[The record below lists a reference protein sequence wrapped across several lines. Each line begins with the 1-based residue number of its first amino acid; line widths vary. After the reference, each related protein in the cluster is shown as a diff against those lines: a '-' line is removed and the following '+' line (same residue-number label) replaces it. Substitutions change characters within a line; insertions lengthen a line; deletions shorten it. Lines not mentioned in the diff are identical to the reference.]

1 MSEAAQEVGVPAHVL
16 RFWESRFSQISPMK
30 KGGGRRYYRP
40 EDIALLSGIRALLY
54 DDGLSIKQV
63 QAELKVQGVPAIAA
77 RGRKENMSRATPEV
91 VGANDV
97 QTRPS
102 LESSSEDQDLVHQRV
117 DEDESRA
124 ETAKER
130 ENHDETQERL
140 SDALQKLLNA
150 RERLN
155 ETLQKH

>member
-1 MSEAAQEVGVPAHVL
+1 MPAHVL

-54 DDGLSIKQV
+54 DDGLSIKKV
-63 QAELKVQGVPAIAA
+63 QAELKIQGIPAIAA
-77 RGRKENMSRATPEV
+77 RGRQEIMSSAMPEAV
-91 VGANDV
+91 EAEEAPTN
-97 QTRPS
+97 PS
-102 LESSSEDQDLVHQRV
+102 LENSTENQEPVRQPM

-124 ETAKER
+124 EAVNEP